1 MKKMWRDVP
10 GALCGFEMAE
20 SRVMHHHEVVILRP
34 ITTPDFMTARFAEL
48 PHNLVRDI
56 AGEIPDLPG
65 VAAVGYDIT
74 HKPLGTV
81 EWE

>member
-1 MKKMWRDVP
+1 MRY
-10 GALCGFEMAE
+10 
-20 SRVMHHHEVVILRP
+20 
-34 ITTPDFMTARFAEL
+34 MTARFAEL
-48 PHNLVRDI
+48 LHDLGRNI
-56 AGEIPDLPG
+56 ADEILDLPG